1 MTGRW
6 DDGSMFID
14 GAWTP
19 DDTARVGEVI
29 DPATEVVSGSVPDA
43 DPKAAHDSGRAAG
56 VRRRTLAADVTPAA
70 GGGAASGGE
79 HPR

>member
-29 DPATEVVSGSVPDA
+29 DHPG
-43 DPKAAHDSGRAAG
+43 SGRRCCVG
-56 VRRRTLAADVTPAA
+56 WRTSSMSATTR
-70 GGGAASGGE
+70 S
-79 HPR
+79 RNW